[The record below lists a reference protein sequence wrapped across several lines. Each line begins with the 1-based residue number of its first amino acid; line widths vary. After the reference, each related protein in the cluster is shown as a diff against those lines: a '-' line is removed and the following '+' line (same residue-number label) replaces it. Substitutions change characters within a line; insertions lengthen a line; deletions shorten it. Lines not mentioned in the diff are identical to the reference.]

1 MGIKG
6 DNGYNISYYQC
17 MEQFVVLYVKH
28 IHAIGKDDGWKVIK
42 NAFKRTEKKYHETKA
57 HRVL

>member
-1 MGIKG
+1 M
-6 DNGYNISYYQC
+6 
-17 MEQFVVLYVKH
+17 VLYVKH

-42 NAFKRTEKKYHETKA
+42 NAFKKTEKKYHETKA